1 MSQCDNF
8 RLYIA
13 TLANNAANLVAKTNH
28 AYAFKWHKADR
39 TPYFCILLFLPTVSL
54 SVQMVTAN
62 GIS

>member
-28 AYAFKWHKADR
+28 AFKLYKADR
-39 TPYFCILLFLPTVSL
+39 TLRILLVLPTASL
-54 SVQMVTAN
+54 SVQMATAN

>member
-28 AYAFKWHKADR
+28 AYAFK
-39 TPYFCILLFLPTVSL
+39 
-54 SVQMVTAN
+54 
-62 GIS
+62 